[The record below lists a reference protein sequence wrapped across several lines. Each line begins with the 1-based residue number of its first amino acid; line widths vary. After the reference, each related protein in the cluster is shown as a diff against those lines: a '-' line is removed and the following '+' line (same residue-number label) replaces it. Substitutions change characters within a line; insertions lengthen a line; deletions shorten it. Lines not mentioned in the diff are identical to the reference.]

1 MSNPW
6 DDLRAGLEQARDI
19 DRAVAQ
25 YASAMARL
33 LVGKLHKVDVILAA
47 QLKRELRDF
56 DMHRG
61 TWKGR

>member
-6 DDLRAGLEQARDI
+6 DELRAGLEQARDL

-25 YASAMARL
+25 YASAMARIL
-33 LVGKLHKVDVILAA
+33 SGKLRHVDAIVAA

-56 DMHRG
+56 DIHRG